1 MKVCDLNTG
10 LGRLTQAYAQLKERW
25 ADTKSHW
32 NDERGRQFEE
42 QHLREI
48 PNRMQQMVGAIGRLT
63 EVLEKAQRE
72 CEDNV
77 ETF

>member
-10 LGRLTQAYAQLKERW
+10 LGRLTQAYAQLKEKW
-25 ADTKSHW
+25 AETKSHW

-42 QHLREI
+42 LYLREI
-48 PNRMQQMVGAIGRLT
+48 PTRMQQMVGAIQRLS

-77 ETF
+77 ETL

>member
-10 LGRLTQAYAQLKERW
+10 LGRLTQAFSQFKERW
-25 ADTKSHW
+25 AQTKAHW

-48 PNRMQQMVGAIGRLT
+48 PAHMQQMVGAIGRLG

-72 CEDNV
+72 CEDNG
-77 ETF
+77 ETT